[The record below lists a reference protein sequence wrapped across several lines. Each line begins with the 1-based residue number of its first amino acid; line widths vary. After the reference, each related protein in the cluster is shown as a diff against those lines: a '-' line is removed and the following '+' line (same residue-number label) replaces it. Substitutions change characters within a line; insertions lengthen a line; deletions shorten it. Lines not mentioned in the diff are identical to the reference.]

1 MNTKV
6 TIRDVAAA
14 AGVSISS
21 VHFALTGKAGV
32 SDETREKIRRTA
44 EELGYQP
51 NAFASNLKR
60 STQRAVLLLPSETG
74 DNQHYYPPVWKGIH
88 DYMHKVNL
96 NVSCIEL
103 PFSESDKL
111 HAVDTLKSM
120 VREGSINGIL
130 TIGHIDGISAEE
142 WEEIPAEQL
151 EALKNMTYT
160 LKGVLVPLGDNV
172 LTALETTISG
182 LEEDRGMVCRIW
194 SQA

>member
-74 DNQHYYPPVWKGIH
+74 DNQH
-88 DYMHKVNL
+88 
-96 NVSCIEL
+96 
-103 PFSESDKL
+103 
-111 HAVDTLKSM
+111 
-120 VREGSINGIL
+120 
-130 TIGHIDGISAEE
+130 IGGLLADG
-142 WEEIPAEQL
+142 L
-151 EALKNMTYT
+151 L
-160 LKGVLVPLGDNV
+160 
-172 LTALETTISG
+172 
-182 LEEDRGMVCRIW
+182 
-194 SQA
+194 